1 MKKLIF
7 ILAISVG
14 TFITAQVQDSVTSK
28 KLYVKANAVFIPVGM
43 LNAGLEYQLSPKIT
57 LQGDVFISPW
67 KSFLGKYAQMYMGF
81 VEGRYYFKEA
91 FSKWYVG
98 VNIGASV
105 FKMQKWNYWSDAPF
119 QYTETSPIYVT
130 SDLYQRGFSLM
141 MGATVGYQFH
151 INENWNVD
159 VFAGGGTSQGFY
171 RGYHKILGVR
181 YDEDGRT
188 WNKSGEW
195 IPYRGGIM
203 ISYKL
208 K

>member
-1 MKKLIF
+1 M
-7 ILAISVG
+7 G
-14 TFITAQVQDSVTSK
+14 TFVNAQVQDSIAPK
-28 KLYVKANAVFIPVGM
+28 KLYIKANAVFVPVGM

-67 KSFLGKYAQMYMGF
+67 KSFAGKYAQMYMGF
-81 VEGRYYFKEA
+81 LEGRYYFKEA

-98 VNIGASV
+98 VNIGGSV
-105 FKMQKWNYWSDAPF
+105 FKMQKWNYWSDAPYK
-119 QYTETSPIYVT
+119 YTETSPEYIT

-141 MGATVGYQFH
+141 MGATVGYQFQ
-151 INENWNVD
+151 IGENWNMD
-159 VFAGGGTSQGFY
+159 LFLGGGTSQGFY

-181 YDEDGRT
+181 YDEDGRK

-203 ISYKL
+203 IAYKL
-208 K
+208 R